1 MDRVY
6 RPSLGKRH
14 VASIC
19 VCAANVVVCEIFAL
33 RYNVNGA
40 LIGCKLPTVRDNL
53 SVPSSRVK
61 DSNCL
66 NFEGGTDRLTG
77 KVGDLV
83 RIDVA

>member
-1 MDRVY
+1 MSSV
-6 RPSLGKRH
+6 
-14 VASIC
+14 C
-19 VCAANVVVCEIFAL
+19 VCALNVVACEIFAL
-33 RYNVNGA
+33 RYNVNGT

-53 SVPSSRVK
+53 SFPSSRVK

-66 NFEGGTDRLTG
+66 NFEGGTDRLTR